1 MEVASGFGEFFKKKR
16 WELGLTLREFCR
28 INGFDPGNISKI
40 ERGLIAPPQSRGRRL
55 DYAKALGIKE
65 GTDDWLEF
73 CDLAATSI
81 GKIPADIVSNHDLLN
96 ALPVLFRSI
105 RVKGEDPEGEK
116 ENLKKLVESIR
127 RQLR

>member
-1 MEVASGFGEFFKKKR
+1 MEVAIGFGEFFKKKR
-16 WELGLTLREFCR
+16 RDLGLTLREFCR

-40 ERGLIAPPQSRGRRL
+40 ERGLFAPPQSREKRL

-81 GKIPADIVSNHDLLN
+81 GKIPSDFVSNHELMN

-105 RVKGEDPEGEK
+105 RGKGEDPEAEEDK
-116 ENLKKLVESIR
+116 LRKLVESIR
-127 RQLR
+127 KQLR

>member
-16 WELGLTLREFCR
+16 RDLGLTLREFCR
-28 INGFDPGNISKI
+28 LNGFDPGNISKI
-40 ERGLIAPPQSRGRRL
+40 ERGLIAPPQSREKRL

-81 GKIPADIVSNHDLLN
+81 GKIPSDIVSNHELLN
-96 ALPVLFRSI
+96 ALPILFRSI
-105 RVKGEDPEGEK
+105 RVKGEDPEVE
-116 ENLKKLVESIR
+116 EANLKKIVESIR
-127 RQLR
+127 KQLR

>member
-16 WELGLTLREFCR
+16 RDLGLTLREFCR
-28 INGFDPGNISKI
+28 LNGFDPGNISKI
-40 ERGLIAPPQSRGRRL
+40 ERGFIAPPQSREKRL

-81 GKIPADIVSNHDLLN
+81 GKIPSDIVSNHELLN
-96 ALPVLFRSI
+96 ALPILFRSI
-105 RVKGEDPEGEK
+105 RGKGEDPEAE
-116 ENLKKLVESIR
+116 EDNLKKIVESIKK
-127 RQLR
+127 QLR